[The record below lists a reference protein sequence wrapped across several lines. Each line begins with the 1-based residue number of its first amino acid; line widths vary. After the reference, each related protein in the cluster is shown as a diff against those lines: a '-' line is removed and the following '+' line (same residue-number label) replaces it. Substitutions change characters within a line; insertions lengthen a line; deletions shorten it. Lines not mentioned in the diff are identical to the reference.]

1 MGTIF
6 VDNLEPQSGT
16 SLTLG
21 ANGDTISLASGASQT
36 LAVNTP
42 AFRAYSGN
50 AQTISDNTPT
60 RVAMNNEDFDT
71 DGCYDHTTNYRFTP
85 NVAGKYFVFAQ
96 VNCNHSSTGNDI
108 EFAVAFIEKN
118 GSEIVRN
125 NVDPNNS
132 AKSNQTYNY
141 LATIVD
147 MNGSSDYLDVF
158 AQINVGSGSP
168 SISASTQGT
177 YFGAY
182 RLVGA

>member
-1 MGTIF
+1 AITRL
-6 VDNLEPQSGT
+6 NNN
-16 SLTLG
+16 SLTSITALP
-21 ANGDTISLASGASQT
+21 S
-36 LAVNTP
+36 AVAVSTTP

-96 VNCNHSSTGNDI
+96 VNCNHSSTGEDI
-108 EFAVAFIEKN
+108 HFAVAFIEKN

-125 NVDPNNS
+125 NVDPHNGS
-132 AKSNQTYNY
+132 KANQTYNY

-158 AQINVGSGSP
+158 AQIDVGSGSP

-177 YFGAY
+177 YFGAF
-182 RLVGA
+182 RLIT

>member
-1 MGTIF
+1 MTSIIKVNTFQDTNGNALF
-6 VDNLEPQSGT
+6 NSDGSGNV
-16 SLTLG
+16 TLSAG
-21 ANGDTISLASGASQT
+21 AMK
-36 LAVNTP
+36 NTP

-96 VNCNHSSTGNDI
+96 VNCNADSGENI

-158 AQINVGSGSP
+158 AQINVASGSP
-168 SISASTQGT
+168 SISAGTTGT

-182 RLVGA
+182 KIIGA